1 MSVESSDHEI
11 RKLRSQNVLLKR
23 DSDRMQSYDRLTGLR
38 NYAAFIDHSDRL
50 LRLRGS
56 NKSQSAMIE
65 ISISGIPRLG
75 DGLGRF
81 ASEYIVSAVANRI
94 NQCVAFEFVAGR
106 IDHASFAVLILD
118 TAGPMEALAAAK
130 TLVEAMTL
138 PIDWIDRKIVIEARA
153 GVAISDAEMQSAR
166 ALLQNAGFA
175 ARQTAHKTGPSYNFF
190 NPLLA
195 KADNRRESLIAA
207 IKGAVEHQH
216 LRLQYQPIFDAKT
229 AGLTGF
235 EALMRMHH
243 PDLGMVSPAEFIPLA
258 EECKLISN
266 LGRWALEEACRV
278 ALTWPQHL
286 IVAVNVSPQQF
297 YDGTLLKDVQQVL
310 EKLDFPSY
318 RLEVEITESSL
329 LHDSELVFAQ
339 LNTLREMGCSIA
351 LDDFGTGY
359 SSLNYLWKF
368 PFSKLKIDRS
378 FVQTL
383 GSSKKAEVMLR
394 SIMDLGRNLGMKITA
409 EGVETIEQAQII
421 RSLGCNYLQG
431 YLCGRP
437 ASEADLSA
445 LINRNNSE
453 HLLQSV

>member
-216 LRLQYQPIFDAKT
+216 LRLQY
-229 AGLTGF
+229 
-235 EALMRMHH
+235 H
-243 PDLGMVSPAEFIPLA
+243 
-258 EECKLISN
+258 
-266 LGRWALEEACRV
+266 
-278 ALTWPQHL
+278 
-286 IVAVNVSPQQF
+286 
-297 YDGTLLKDVQQVL
+297 
-310 EKLDFPSY
+310 
-318 RLEVEITESSL
+318 
-329 LHDSELVFAQ
+329 
-339 LNTLREMGCSIA
+339 
-351 LDDFGTGY
+351 
-359 SSLNYLWKF
+359 
-368 PFSKLKIDRS
+368 PFSMPR
-378 FVQTL
+378 
-383 GSSKKAEVMLR
+383 LR
-394 SIMDLGRNLGMKITA
+394 A
-409 EGVETIEQAQII
+409 
-421 RSLGCNYLQG
+421 
-431 YLCGRP
+431 
-437 ASEADLSA
+437 
-445 LINRNNSE
+445 
-453 HLLQSV
+453 